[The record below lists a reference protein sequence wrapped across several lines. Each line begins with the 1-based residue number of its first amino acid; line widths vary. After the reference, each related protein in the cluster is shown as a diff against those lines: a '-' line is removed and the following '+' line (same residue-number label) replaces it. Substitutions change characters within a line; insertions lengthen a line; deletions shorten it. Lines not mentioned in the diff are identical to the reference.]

1 MTKYEVLNFFFV
13 FVKSISYLAHIA
25 LKLKVRSP

>member
-1 MTKYEVLNFFFV
+1 MKFLIFFIV

-25 LKLKVRSP
+25 LKLKVHSP